1 MAGRRDAGG
10 GGLAGRRRSRT
21 PSEGG
26 ERRRRWGGEEA
37 KKSAAASSRPAR
49 PRPASLCLR
58 RIWPAPPFS
67 PAGKLEAGEPRGRSR
82 PALLRGVRRG
92 RRRGLALL
100 RRRGRP
106 SHGRRPA
113 RVSWPRSSRGGLRGG
128 PAWTPTRRWRG
139 LEERRWE
146 ASAAEEAMRLR
157 MPLQPL
163 ETKKYPILTTVDARQ
178 IVFASPICLSTVEV
192 SMSNRDAFARPCF
205 FAGRL
210 FCAHA
215 VRDHR

>member
-1 MAGRRDAGG
+1 MQ
-10 GGLAGRRRSRT
+10 T
-21 PSEGG
+21 PKVSH
-26 ERRRRWGGEEA
+26 
-37 KKSAAASSRPAR
+37 
-49 PRPASLCLR
+49 
-58 RIWPAPPFS
+58 
-67 PAGKLEAGEPRGRSR
+67 
-82 PALLRGVRRG
+82 LL
-92 RRRGLALL
+92 
-100 RRRGRP
+100 RP

-113 RVSWPRSSRGGLRGG
+113 RVSWPRSSRGGLCGG

-146 ASAAEEAMRLR
+146 ASAAEEAEPGGDEAEGDGV
-157 MPLQPL
+157 PLQLRRARLSLPL
-163 ETKKYPILTTVDARQ
+163 ERARRVTTATARPGRRGGTAAAAGGGATAGARRREEARGMARRCVCLSNCWRQQKKYPILTIVYARQ

-192 SMSNRDAFARPCF
+192 SLMSNRDAFARPCF